1 MKKTMILLLLTLAI
15 CSLSAATVYVGGEL
29 GINSNSIIAGR
40 GYSGYEYSAAV
51 GADFSVP
58 VVVEFTPNIALQ
70 TGLSLQEKAY
80 EYTKNVKVKGETDT
94 IFVYSVSNC
103 FVELPLALRMSIN
116 FGGSRWGAFCTVGGY
131 LGYWAY
137 GTRSGNAYG
146 FTSVRPVEE
155 ETDLSLYNRFEA
167 GVSLAGGV
175 DVEFGSYD
183 AYLLFGYSLSLT
195 DMNKSQK
202 YASYP
207 VHNSTVSVAA
217 GLLWG
222 INK

>member
-1 MKKTMILLLLTLAI
+1 MKKTMTLLLLTLAL
-15 CSLSAATVYVGGEL
+15 CSLSAATVYVGGEI
-29 GINSNSIIAGR
+29 GINSNSVIAGS
-40 GYSGYEYSAAV
+40 GYSGYEYSASA
-51 GADFSVP
+51 GADIAVP
-58 VVVEFTPNIALQ
+58 VVVEFTPNFALQ
-70 TGLSLQEKAY
+70 TGLSLQGKAY
-80 EYTKNVKVKGETDT
+80 GYTKNVTIKGENNT
-94 IFVYSVSNC
+94 IFAYSVGNS
-103 FVELPLALRMSIN
+103 FIELPLSLRMSLN

-131 LGYWAY
+131 LGYWTY
-137 GTRSGNAYG
+137 GMRSGAAYG
-146 FTSVRPVEE
+146 FTSARPVEE

-207 VHNSTVSVAA
+207 MHNSTVTVAA